1 MCRISLLL
9 FILIMVACVGIAAAE
24 LDSTEPVAEPP
35 VVIDE
40 GGKVENPPD
49 QLRLKYKYLD
59 GQNQRYQVQIMN
71 RGSYRLLNSDKEQQ
85 LDTVT
90 EMFFKQNVK
99 AEEDGLYKVMWS
111 LQAGTVRIPDF
122 GDSVITLP
130 DVLYTTDDR
139 GVIKK
144 VAGLEKLA
152 LLPGKP
158 QQKSLASIFGQMSFH
173 GFPDKDIKIGDEW
186 EQDYSVAINEKDKI
200 DAKTRSKLL
209 GYERYDGYDC
219 ALIETK
225 YSYPLKYEITD
236 RINGKLTLEGTESA
250 AINTRFAYA
259 EGKLIRSEADI
270 TSDAK
275 VTRANGSSGAFVKLQ
290 LNVVGLLLPSKTDT
304 KGGG

>member
-1 MCRISLLL
+1 MCRTLLVL
-9 FILIMVACVGIAAAE
+9 FILIMVVCVGVAATESDSAE
-24 LDSTEPVAEPP
+24 GVSEPP

-40 GGKVENPPD
+40 GGKVDNPPN
-49 QLRLKYKYLD
+49 QLRLKYKYQD

-71 RGSYRLLNSDKEQQ
+71 RGSYRLLNSEHEQQ
-85 LDTVT
+85 LNTVT
-90 EMFFKQNVK
+90 EMFFKQSVK
-99 AEEDGLYKVMWS
+99 AEEDGLYKVLWS
-111 LQAGTVRIPDF
+111 LQSGIVRIPEF

-130 DVLYTTDDR
+130 DVVYTTDDR

-173 GFPDKDIKIGDEW
+173 GFPNKDVKVGDEW

-200 DAKTRSKLL
+200 EAKTRSRLV

-225 YSYPLKYEITD
+225 YSYPLKYEVTD
-236 RINGKLTLEGTESA
+236 KINGKLTLEGTESA
-250 AINTRFAYA
+250 IINSRFAYT

-270 TSDAK
+270 KSDAK
-275 VTRANGSSGAFVKLQ
+275 VTRANGSSDAFVKLE
-290 LNVVGLLLPSKTDT
+290 LNVVGLLLPSKTDA

>member
-1 MCRISLLL
+1 MYRTLLVV
-9 FILIMVACVGIAAAE
+9 FILIMVVCVGVAAAE
-24 LDSTEPVAEPP
+24 LDSTEPPVA
-35 VVIDE
+35 IDE
-40 GGKVENPPD
+40 GGKVDNPPG

-71 RGSYRLLNSDKEQQ
+71 RGSYRLLNSEHEQQ
-85 LDTVT
+85 LNTVT
-90 EMFFKQNVK
+90 EMFFKQSVK
-99 AEEDGLYKVMWS
+99 AEEDGLYKVLWS
-111 LQAGTVRIPDF
+111 LQSGIVRIPEF

-130 DVLYTTDDR
+130 DVVYTTDDR

-173 GFPDKDIKIGDEW
+173 GFPDKDVKVGDEW

-200 DAKTRSKLL
+200 EAKTRSRLV

-236 RINGKLTLEGTESA
+236 KINGKLTLEGTESA
-250 AINTRFAYA
+250 VINARFAYT

-270 TSDAK
+270 KSDAK
-275 VTRANGSSGAFVKLQ
+275 VTRANGSSDAFVKLE
-290 LNVVGLLLPSKTDT
+290 LNVVGLLLPSKTET